1 MTFHW
6 KSRRFST
13 AAALIFL
20 MATSAQLA
28 SAQTG
33 RTKAQPGAAN
43 DKASAATENE
53 DARLKQF
60 IDKDGGY
67 RDNEGGYYN
76 PKAGTYTDAKGGIV
90 DNWSGYTYKD
100 GSYKS
105 KIGDYWDAPKK
116 TFMLA
121 NGETLKSDDTTSA
134 EAIKI
139 LRESVEE
146 HGGYYKDGIRTA
158 MMARIKLEH
167 PLTPSKARKRP

>member
-1 MTFHW
+1 MTFYW
-6 KSRRFST
+6 KSRTFSAT
-13 AAALIFL
+13 AALIFL
-20 MATSAQLA
+20 MATSV

-33 RTKAQPGAAN
+33 RTKTQPATAN
-43 DKASAATENE
+43 DKASTATDNE
-53 DARLKQF
+53 EARLKQF

-76 PKAGTYTDAKGGIV
+76 PKAGTYTDAEGGIV

-105 KIGDYWDAPKK
+105 KIGDYWDEPKK

-121 NGETLKSDDTTSA
+121 NGETLKSDGTTSA

-146 HGGYYKDGIRTA
+146 QGGYDKNMIQGT
-158 MMARIKLEH
+158 MMARIKFEH
-167 PLTPSKARKRP
+167 PLTPAKARKRP